1 MAKLETIVV
10 AGGSLAGI
18 RAAEALRR
26 KGFEGRLV
34 FVGAESERP
43 YDRPPLSKEVL
54 LGDREPDRIQL
65 TKPEA
70 FDALELDLRLG
81 VAAEA
86 LVPGERSVV
95 LAGGERVDYDGLVIA
110 TGARARTLPGVPPL
124 PGIHTLR
131 TLEDCLAL
139 RADFE
144 RGPRVAV
151 VGAGFIGSEVAA
163 TARQRGL
170 EVTLIEAL
178 PTPMARVINAE
189 LGQMCAAV
197 HSDQGVDV
205 RLGTGV
211 EAIEGG
217 ERVERVRLSDGSL
230 VPADVVVVGIGV
242 VPETDWLVSS
252 GLEIADGVVCDATC
266 ATAAPGVVA
275 AGDVARWHHR
285 LYGETIRIEH
295 WTNAVEQAEAAADR
309 LLAGPDG
316 AEPFAPIPFVWSD
329 QFDLKIQAAG
339 RIRPDDE
346 VFVAHGS
353 IEERRFVALH
363 GREGRLT
370 GALGLNRVRQLMGYR
385 RMMRD
390 GTSWEEAVAHAK
402 AS

>member
-1 MAKLETIVV
+1 MAALETIVV
-10 AGGSLAGI
+10 VGGSLAGI
-18 RAAEALRR
+18 RTAEALRR

-54 LGDREPDRIQL
+54 RGDREPDRIRL

-81 VAAEA
+81 MRAEA
-86 LVPGERSVV
+86 LLPQEQRVILADGERI
-95 LAGGERVDYDGLVIA
+95 AYDGLVIA
-110 TGARARTLPGVPPL
+110 TGARARPL
-124 PGIHTLR
+124 PGAPQLPGMHTLR
-131 TLEDCLAL
+131 TLDDCLAL
-139 RADFE
+139 RAAFE
-144 RGPRVAV
+144 RRPRVAV

-170 EVTLIEAL
+170 EVTLIEPL

-189 LGQMCAAV
+189 LGGLVAAV
-197 HSDQGVDV
+197 HRDHGIDL

-217 ERVERVRLSDGSL
+217 ERVERVRLSDGSEL
-230 VPADVVVVGIGV
+230 SADVVVVGVGA
-242 VPETDWLVSS
+242 VPETEWLARS
-252 GLEIADGVVCDATC
+252 GLEIADGVVCDARC
-266 ATAAPGVVA
+266 AAAPSIVA
-275 AGDVARWHHR
+275 AGDVARWYHA
-285 LYGETIRIEH
+285 LYDETLRIEH
-295 WTNAVEQAEAAADR
+295 WTNAVEQAEAAAHR
-309 LLAGPDG
+309 LLAGPGG

-329 QFDLKIQAAG
+329 QFELKIQVAG

-353 IEERRFVALH
+353 LEERRFVALH

-390 GTSWEEAVAHAK
+390 GVSWEEAIAHAK
-402 AS
+402 GA